1 MCILLLLFL
10 SVGILYDIMLLL
22 WEGGEVLSVN
32 KLNKNVEMASE
43 YDKNNKNKQ
52 TNKQTNKQYHMPIF
66 NLKNTRCK

>member
-52 TNKQTNKQYHMPIF
+52 TNKQTISYANFQFKKYEM
-66 NLKNTRCK
+66 

>member
-1 MCILLLLFL
+1 
-10 SVGILYDIMLLL
+10 MLLL

-52 TNKQTNKQYHMPIF
+52 TNKQTISYANFQFKKYEM
-66 NLKNTRCK
+66 

>member
-1 MCILLLLFL
+1 
-10 SVGILYDIMLLL
+10 MLLL